1 MRKDIIVMAAGF
13 FLIFLGFNTTIQY
26 FTVSYAQAG
35 LAVLSLNALAL
46 TFLFF
51 FIGSF
56 LAPTLISRIGLK
68 TGLLIGAFGYAIFI
82 YSVLTKTTT
91 LVIVSA
97 ILQGLCAA
105 ILWISEGAYIIHT
118 TDEKKRTLALG
129 IVNSAT
135 FAGSFIGIFGSSF
148 LLQASD
154 FQFLFAAMAA
164 TALSGGMLFF
174 MLPEKKDNAEK
185 PDIMGVFSLFKTK
198 ASLFIPLFFATN
210 MVFGFFV
217 STIMLNL
224 EQAHGIM
231 AAGRISSLFWL
242 AAIFTPFAA
251 GFLAEK
257 TSKKAILM
265 MLAAILASS
274 GLLFMTG
281 NIAAVSIAAGFWGI
295 YLAGVLT
302 IGLSA
307 ISNLHPDKSKVAG
320 FFQVCLQPGAIF
332 AFMMAGGMGINAVLY
347 LMTGMGILAG
357 VMLIFAKE

>member
-135 FAGSFIGIFGSSF
+135 FAGSFRRAHNRAIGNK
-148 LLQASD
+148 
-154 FQFLFAAMAA
+154 QFA
-164 TALSGGMLFF
+164 
-174 MLPEKKDNAEK
+174 PEQK
-185 PDIMGVFSLFKTK
+185 
-198 ASLFIPLFFATN
+198 
-210 MVFGFFV
+210 
-217 STIMLNL
+217 
-224 EQAHGIM
+224 Q
-231 AAGRISSLFWL
+231 
-242 AAIFTPFAA
+242 
-251 GFLAEK
+251 
-257 TSKKAILM
+257 
-265 MLAAILASS
+265 SS
-274 GLLFMTG
+274 GLLP
-281 NIAAVSIAAGFWGI
+281 
-295 YLAGVLT
+295 
-302 IGLSA
+302 GLSA
-307 ISNLHPDKSKVAG
+307 ARSDIRIHDGRGNGNKFGSIPDDRDGNPCRGYAD
-320 FFQVCLQPGAIF
+320 FCQ
-332 AFMMAGGMGINAVLY
+332 
-347 LMTGMGILAG
+347 G
-357 VMLIFAKE
+357 VKTKLSYFSSA